1 MTSRYGLKTLVVES
15 HTEPGG
21 AAHSFKRRTKEG
33 TFIFDSGPSL
43 WAGMA
48 KPSMNPL
55 RQCLDAA
62 GVADAVEWVQYDGWG
77 MVIPQGDF
85 FFRVGDD
92 EGWRATL
99 RQFGGPGAE
108 QQWESLMRSVG
119 PVTRASAA
127 TPPMVLRSDP
137 AVLLPLLRCLPGLL
151 SAAPYASLLNGPFSL
166 SVQRAGTTDP
176 FIKVR
181 LRFALAGGGG
191 VGGHVRALPSLFPSL
206 HSPSRTCLR
215 STSVRSSQVSPRH
228 SRHQT
233 LWGEIRVVLRWT
245 PANPLTP
252 PTRTP
257 ETTPTLAPLT
267 DSRSIPPPRYP
278 SHVTSLPDPPSAASP
293 PASALAHPPN
303 SRALAPGVQA
313 WLDYLAFALSGL
325 DASGTLGAAV
335 AYTLGDLYTKGA
347 MLDYPVGGS
356 GAVRSKNRLKGV
368 RVLSI
373 YAPLS

>member
-137 AVLLPLLRCLPGLL
+137 AVLLPLLRCLPGLF

-181 LRFALAGGGG
+181 LRFALAGVGGG
-191 VGGHVRALPSLFPSL
+191 GTRPRSSFSLSLAALPLPHLPSLYFCPL
-206 HSPSRTCLR
+206 FAG
-215 STSVRSSQVSPRH
+215 VA
-228 SRHQT
+228 
-233 LWGEIRVVLRWT
+233 T
-245 PANPLTP
+245 PLTAPNPLG
-252 PTRTP
+252 R
-257 ETTPTLAPLT
+257 
-267 DSRSIPPPRYP
+267 
-278 SHVTSLPDPPSAASP
+278 DPGCA
-293 PASALAHPPN
+293 
-303 SRALAPGVQA
+303 
-313 WLDYLAFALSGL
+313 
-325 DASGTLGAAV
+325 
-335 AYTLGDLYTKGA
+335 
-347 MLDYPVGGS
+347 
-356 GAVRSKNRLKGV
+356 
-368 RVLSI
+368 
-373 YAPLS
+373 